1 MKIHGQ
7 CFCGRISYEAEAD
20 PDKVQVCHC
29 TDCQAFSGS
38 PWRAS
43 VFVDAASVKFH
54 GEPAKIF
61 VKTAASGRPR
71 AQGFCDHC
79 GSALFSTTPEDRKL
93 YAFRL
98 GAIAERAQ
106 LPPKQQVW
114 CGSALPWASDISE
127 LPKS

>member
-1 MKIHGQ
+1 MKIHGR
-7 CFCGRISYEAEAD
+7 CFCGQVSYEAEVD

-43 VFVDAASVKFH
+43 AFADAATVKFS

-71 AQGFCDHC
+71 AQGFCANC

-114 CGSALPWASDISE
+114 CDSALPWASDIRE
-127 LPKS
+127 LPKR